1 MNKDL
6 ERKIERERKK
16 GKESKTIETKEGSEK
31 GREGGQEEN
40 MIEMR
45 STLDLRDG
53 DFFLER
59 PNQLREEEEDGDK
72 GSKGPDEVE

>member
-1 MNKDL
+1 
-6 ERKIERERKK
+6 
-16 GKESKTIETKEGSEK
+16 
-31 GREGGQEEN
+31 

-59 PNQLREEEEDGDK
+59 PNQLREEEEDGDR
-72 GSKGPDEVE
+72 GSRGPDEVE